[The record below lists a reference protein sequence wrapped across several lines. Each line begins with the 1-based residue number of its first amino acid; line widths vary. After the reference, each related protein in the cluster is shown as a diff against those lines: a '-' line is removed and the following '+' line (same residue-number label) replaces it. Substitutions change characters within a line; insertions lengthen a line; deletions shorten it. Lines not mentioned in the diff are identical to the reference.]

1 MRTVGNYQR
10 PKFHALELGIKKKLS
25 NIFINYMEVNIMT
38 TFKEQKYIANNNKV
52 NEITNAL
59 FKSTQ
64 WCK

>member
-1 MRTVGNYQR
+1 
-10 PKFHALELGIKKKLS
+10 
-25 NIFINYMEVNIMT
+25 MEVNTMT
-38 TFKEQKYIANNNKV
+38 TYKEQKYITNDNKI

>member
-1 MRTVGNYQR
+1 MKTVGNYQR
-10 PKFHALELGIKKKLS
+10 PKFHALKLGIKKKLS

-38 TFKEQKYIANNNKV
+38 TFKEQKYIANNNKL